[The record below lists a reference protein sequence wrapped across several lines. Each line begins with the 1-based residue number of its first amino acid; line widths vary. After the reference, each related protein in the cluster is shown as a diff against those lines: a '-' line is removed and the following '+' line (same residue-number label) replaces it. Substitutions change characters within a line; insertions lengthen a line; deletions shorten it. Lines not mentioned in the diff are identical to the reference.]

1 MPQTTTRSIAHMF
14 PTLDEELR
22 LTRAGYGPVAGVD
35 EVGRGAWAGPLVA
48 AAVVLPPVF
57 TESLAA
63 ELAAELAGVRDSK
76 TCPPEERTLLDGRIR
91 AVAHG
96 VAVGMASPL
105 EIDRF
110 GLNAANVLAMQR
122 AVDAL
127 PWTPGHLL
135 LDWVR
140 LPDCPVPQR
149 AFAKGDRLSLSIAAA
164 SIVAKVA
171 RDALL
176 TDLDGQ
182 YDGFDFARHKGYGT
196 AIHRAALR
204 AHGPTAEHRYRFAPV
219 HAAAVA
225 RWTRPLFPAE
235 AAPVP
240 AGVAPAAAAL

>member
-1 MPQTTTRSIAHMF
+1 MPRTTARIH

-22 LTRAGYGPVAGVD
+22 LTRAGYGPIAGVD

-63 ELAAELAGVRDSK
+63 EMAAELAGVRDSK
-76 TCPPEERTLLDGRIR
+76 TCPPAERALLDGRIR

-96 VAVGMASPL
+96 VGIGMASSL

-110 GLNAANVLAMQR
+110 GLNAANTLAMHR

-149 AFAKGDRLSLSIAAA
+149 AFPKGDSLSLSIAAA

-176 TDLDGQ
+176 VGLDGQ
-182 YDGFDFARHKGYGT
+182 YGGFDFARHKGYGT
-196 AIHRAALR
+196 AAHRAALR

-225 RWTRPLFPAE
+225 RWTRPLFPVE
-235 AAPVP
+235 SVLSSLP
-240 AGVAPAAAAL
+240 AGAAPAAAL

>member
-1 MPQTTTRSIAHMF
+1 MARTY
-14 PTLDEELR
+14 PTLEEELR
-22 LTRAGYGPVAGVD
+22 LTRAGFGPVAGVD

-57 TESLAA
+57 TEPLAA
-63 ELAAELAGVRDSK
+63 EVAAELAGVRDSK
-76 TCPPEERTLLDGRIR
+76 TCPPVERALLDARIR
-91 AVAHG
+91 AVAQG

-127 PWTPGHLL
+127 PWTPGYLL

-140 LPDCPVPQR
+140 LPDCPVPQH
-149 AFAKGDRLSLSIAAA
+149 AFAKGDSLSLSIAAA

-176 TDLDGQ
+176 VGLDER
-182 YDGFDFARHKGYGT
+182 YDGFAFAQHKGYGT
-196 AIHRAALR
+196 AAHRAALR
-204 AHGPTAEHRYRFAPV
+204 AHGPTVEHRYRFAPV

-235 AAPVP
+235 DAPAP
-240 AGVAPAAAAL
+240 ATVAPAAAAL